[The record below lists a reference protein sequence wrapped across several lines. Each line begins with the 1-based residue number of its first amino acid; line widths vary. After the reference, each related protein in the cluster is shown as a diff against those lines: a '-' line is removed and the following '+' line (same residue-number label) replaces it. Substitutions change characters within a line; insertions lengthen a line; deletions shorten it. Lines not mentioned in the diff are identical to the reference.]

1 MQTNR
6 IVLTLY
12 VDEEAAAASITADLL
27 HRLERSV
34 DHVVVE
40 GSVESREPS
49 RTATLLVAVLGPRD
63 VTEFAHQVHDWLA
76 RNGSAAIEL
85 GMNPM
90 TPCRGLSAG
99 QLRLLLASAI
109 EDEPAPR

>member
-6 IVLTLY
+6 IALTLY

-27 HRLERSV
+27 HRLQRSV
-34 DHVVVE
+34 DHVLVE
-40 GSVESREPS
+40 GSVEPLEPS
-49 RTATLLVAVLGPRD
+49 RTAIMLVAVLGPRD
-63 VTEFAHQVHDWLA
+63 VAECAHQLHDWLA
-76 RNGSAAIEL
+76 RNGSAAIAI
-85 GMNPM
+85 GTDPM

-109 EDEPAPR
+109 EDEHAPR